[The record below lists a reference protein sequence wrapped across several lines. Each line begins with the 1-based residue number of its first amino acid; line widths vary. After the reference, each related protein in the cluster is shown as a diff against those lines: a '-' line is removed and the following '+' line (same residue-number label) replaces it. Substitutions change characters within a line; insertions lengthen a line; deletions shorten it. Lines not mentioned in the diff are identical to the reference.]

1 MKSTPRTRMLGE
13 NVKEVIATI
22 LQDDISDPRLELV
35 TVTGAEVSSDLMLAN
50 VYVTAHGGPE
60 RYEEVL
66 AGLES
71 ATGRIRGILG
81 TRLTTRFTP
90 ELRWFI
96 DESVDAG
103 MRMSEALKDVP
114 PTLRDAEDEE
124 PA

>member
-1 MKSTPRTRMLGE
+1 MLGE

>member
-22 LQDDISDPRLELV
+22 LQDEISDPRLELV